1 MPARLQVTFTRPP
14 PGGYAPPPPTA
25 LVGAVGA
32 PPGAE
37 YGGAE
42 ETKHGGG
49 GGSIRVEI
57 IDDGAGAAATAAP
70 APGAR
75 SSVSLPARL
84 SEYFKPDAGGGG
96 GGGGDSVEAA
106 GEDDD
111 NALLLFD
118 ETIDANALLPDPA
131 DKAEFAT
138 YCEMVTAQ
146 ECLAVMA
153 RHAELEAAVEYL
165 SKASRATACGCC
177 TLLGVPPLRRSHR
190 VRR

>member
-1 MPARLQVTFTRPP
+1 MRIPGARPLPNADGP
-14 PGGYAPPPPTA
+14 LPPPPRPAA
-25 LVGAVGA
+25 LGGGAVGA
-32 PPGAE
+32 PQSAE
-37 YGGAE
+37 HGGGD
-42 ETKHGGG
+42 ETKHADGG
-49 GGSIRVEI
+49 
-57 IDDGAGAAATAAP
+57 AAP

-75 SSVSLPARL
+75 SSSPIGAQI
-84 SEYFKPDAGGGG
+84 SEYFKPNAGGG

-106 GEDDD
+106 GEDDND
-111 NALLLFD
+111 ALLLFD
-118 ETIDANALLPDPA
+118 ETIDENALLPDPA
-131 DKAEFAT
+131 DKAVFAS

>member
-1 MPARLQVTFTRPP
+1 MTFTRPR

-84 SEYFKPDAGGGG
+84 AEYFQPSAGGGG

-106 GEDDD
+106 DDHD
-111 NALLLFD
+111 ADAIRFD
-118 ETIDANALLPDPA
+118 ETVDTDALLPDPA
-131 DKAEFAT
+131 NKAEFAS

-153 RHAELEAAVEYL
+153 RHAELEEAVDYL
-165 SKASRATACGCC
+165 SKASRADR
-177 TLLGVPPLRRSHR
+177 LRI
-190 VRR
+190 